1 MRGDPLRQ
9 LRPLGPLRPRPRPR
23 PRPRAPPPAAAPG
36 ASLLRRHG
44 LVGRGCAQLAARS
57 EAHTAATLRVAGA
70 DLRRLAAH
78 RAERPC
84 EDGAIVALFSADEP
98 VALRI
103 EETLLV
109 RLPVEPAGDHG
120 ETVVPGASDAPAP
133 AAPAPAAWAPLGPE
147 PDAPAESAWLPLVL
161 VAHSQYAAGLR
172 AGAVHRALVRLE
184 WA

>member
-1 MRGDPLRQ
+1 MRGDQ
-9 LRPLGPLRPRPRPR
+9 LRPLRPRPR

-84 EDGAIVALFSADEP
+84 EDGAIVALFSTDEP

-120 ETVVPGASDAPAP
+120 ETVAPGASDAPAP
-133 AAPAPAAWAPLGPE
+133 GAPAPAA
-147 PDAPAESAWLPLVL
+147 PDAHAPAPAPAWLPLVL